1 MAFCNHDGRYF
12 PIRPAPDSR
21 GDARAASPLATPLRA
36 HDAGRSPSD
45 SPFRGHMNLRT
56 ASLENGL
63 QVLLLESHS
72 APVATFWVWYR
83 VGSRN
88 ELPGQTGISH
98 WVEHM
103 LFKGTPTHPK
113 GMLTRYIDRLGGRW
127 NAFTWKDYTAY
138 HEVLPAEHLD
148 VAIRLE
154 ADRQINTI
162 FDPAEVESE
171 RTVIISE
178 REGAENFPSYLL
190 REEVDAAAHKVH
202 PYRGPV
208 IGWKEDLRT
217 ITRDDLYRHYQTY
230 YRPNNA
236 VVVAVGAFDAEGV
249 LRRIRE
255 SFAPIPPGDAP
266 PPVRARDPLQEGE
279 RRLVLRRP
287 GGATA
292 YVHLAYHVP
301 EAAHPDHA
309 PLLVLDGVLS
319 GFKSVVPFEGAGG
332 VRSSRLYRAL
342 VETELASD
350 AGSSLTPSVDPT
362 LFRVMATARVGV
374 EPAAVEERMR
384 AELERLT
391 RDPVDAAELA
401 KVKKQAKAQYVFA
414 QDGVYR
420 MALALGA
427 YAIVETP
434 AGFAQLLDRLDRVT
448 AEDVMRVA
456 AAYLRADRL
465 TAGWYI
471 PEGGGGAGAAST
483 PVHRAP
489 VFFATGGSRAA
500 APAPPITPETVTRT
514 ELQNGLVV
522 LAREM
527 PGSGLLAVHGYIRA
541 GAMFDGDRPG
551 IGRFTSAVLQR
562 GTRTRS
568 SQEIAETLESMG
580 AALGVFS
587 NMEVTALS
595 LRVLREDAPAALEI
609 LAEVLQHPTFP
620 PGEVE
625 KARGEILTALRVAR
639 QDTRHVAERAFRA
652 LAFPAGHP
660 HARVADGDEPVIAAL
675 TPADLAAFHAHFIRP
690 EATILAFVGDLSPAE
705 VLDLATRLFSP
716 WQREGAWRLPPLPPL
731 GSPPVPQRAEIRLA
745 GKTQSD
751 VIVGVPGITRRDP
764 RFYETMMA
772 NLILGQIGLM
782 GRLGERVRERQG
794 MAYYAY
800 SDLRAG
806 LLAGPWWVRAG
817 VHPHNEER
825 AVDSILQE
833 LRAFRE
839 IGPSED
845 ELRDA
850 QDFLAGSLA
859 VRLETHGGIA
869 QMLADIE
876 LFNLGMDY
884 VLRYPA
890 IVRGIRHDAVTG
902 ALAQFPLDAY
912 SLAIAGPPA
921 P

>member
-1 MAFCNHDGRYF
+1 
-12 PIRPAPDSR
+12 
-21 GDARAASPLATPLRA
+21 
-36 HDAGRSPSD
+36 
-45 SPFRGHMNLRT
+45 MNLRT
-56 ASLENGL
+56 AALENGL

-88 ELPGQTGISH
+88 ELPGRTGISH

-148 VAIRLE
+148 VAVRLE
-154 ADRQINTI
+154 ADRQTNTV
-162 FDPAEVESE
+162 FDAAEVESE

-202 PYRGPV
+202 PYRVPV

-217 ITRDDLYRHYQTY
+217 ITRDDLYQHYRTY
-230 YRPNNA
+230 YQPNNA
-236 VVVAVGAFDAEGV
+236 IAVAVGAFDADRV
-249 LRRIRE
+249 LELIRE
-255 SFAPIPPGDAP
+255 SFAPIPPGTVP

-292 YVHLAYHVP
+292 YVHLAYHAP
-301 EAAHPDHA
+301 EATHPDHA
-309 PLLVLDGVLS
+309 ALLVLDGVLS
-319 GFKSVVPFEGAGG
+319 GFKSVVPFDGPGG

-350 AGSSLTPSVDPT
+350 AGSSLIPSIDPT
-362 LFRVMATARVGV
+362 LFRVVATARTGV
-374 EPAAVEERMR
+374 EPAAVEERIR
-384 AELERLT
+384 AEIERLA
-391 RDPVDAAELA
+391 REPVGAAELA
-401 KVKKQAKAQYVFA
+401 KVKKQARAQYVFA
-414 QDGVYR
+414 HDGVYR

-434 AGFAQLLDRLDRVT
+434 AGFGQLLERLDRIT
-448 AEDVMRVA
+448 AEDIMRVS

-471 PEGGGGAGAAST
+471 PEAGGAAEGARP

-489 VFFATGGSRAA
+489 VFFASGAPRAA
-500 APAPPITPETVTRT
+500 APAVPITPETVTRT

-522 LAREM
+522 LTREQQ
-527 PGSGLLAVHGYIRA
+527 GSGLLAVHGYVRA
-541 GAMFDGDRPG
+541 GAMFDGERPG
-551 IGRFTSAVLQR
+551 INRLTTALLQR

-568 SQEIAETLESMG
+568 SQEIADTLESMG
-580 AALGVFS
+580 AALGVFP
-587 NMEVTALS
+587 NMEVAAVS

-609 LAEVLQHPTFP
+609 LADILQHPAFP
-620 PGEVE
+620 SAEVE
-625 KARGEILTALRVAR
+625 RARGEILTGLRVAR

-652 LAFPAGHP
+652 LAFPPGHP
-660 HARVADGDEPVIAAL
+660 HARVADGDESVIEAL
-675 TPADLAAFHAHFIRP
+675 TPADLAAFHAQYIRP
-690 EATILAFVGDLSPAE
+690 EATILAFVGDMGSGE
-705 VLDLATRLFSP
+705 VLDLVGRLFSGWP
-716 WQREGAWRLPPLPPL
+716 RAGVWHGPPLPPL
-731 GSPPVPQRAEIRLA
+731 AALPAPRRAEIRLA

-751 VIVGVPGITRRDP
+751 VIVGVPGIARNDP
-764 RFYETMMA
+764 RYYETMMA

-817 VHPHNEER
+817 VNPRNEER

-833 LRAFRE
+833 VRAFRE
-839 IGPSED
+839 TGPSE
-845 ELRDA
+845 EEVQDA
-850 QDFLAGSLA
+850 KDFLAGSLA
-859 VRLETHGGIA
+859 VRLETNGGIA

-876 LFNLGMDY
+876 LFTLGMDY
-884 VLRYPA
+884 VVRYPA
-890 IVRGIRHDAVTG
+890 IVRGIAHDAITR
-902 ALAQFPLDAY
+902 ALELFPLDAY
-912 SLAIAGPPA
+912 SLAIAGPPPA
-921 P
+921 S

>member
-1 MAFCNHDGRYF
+1 
-12 PIRPAPDSR
+12 
-21 GDARAASPLATPLRA
+21 
-36 HDAGRSPSD
+36 
-45 SPFRGHMNLRT
+45 MNLRT
-56 ASLENGL
+56 AALENGL

-148 VAIRLE
+148 VAVRLE
-154 ADRQINTI
+154 ADRQTNTV
-162 FDPAEVESE
+162 FDAAEVESE

-202 PYRGPV
+202 PYRVPV

-217 ITRDDLYRHYQTY
+217 ITRDDLYQHYRTY
-230 YRPNNA
+230 YQPNNA
-236 VVVAVGAFDAEGV
+236 IAVAVGAFDADRV
-249 LRRIRE
+249 LELIRE
-255 SFAPIPPGDAP
+255 SFAPIPPGTVP

-292 YVHLAYHVP
+292 YVHLAYHAP
-301 EAAHPDHA
+301 EATHPDHA
-309 PLLVLDGVLS
+309 ALLVLDGVLS
-319 GFKSVVPFEGAGG
+319 GFKSVVPFDGPGG

-350 AGSSLTPSVDPT
+350 AGSSLIPSIDPT
-362 LFRVMATARVGV
+362 LFRVVATARTGV
-374 EPAAVEERMR
+374 EPAAVEERTR
-384 AELERLT
+384 AEIERLA
-391 RDPVDAAELA
+391 REPVGAAELA
-401 KVKKQAKAQYVFA
+401 KVKKQARAQYVFA
-414 QDGVYR
+414 HDGVYR

-434 AGFAQLLDRLDRVT
+434 AGFGQLLERLDRIT
-448 AEDVMRVA
+448 AEDIMRVS

-471 PEGGGGAGAAST
+471 PEAGGAAEGARP

-489 VFFATGGSRAA
+489 VFFASGAPRAA
-500 APAPPITPETVTRT
+500 APAVPITPETVTRT

-522 LAREM
+522 LTREQQ
-527 PGSGLLAVHGYIRA
+527 GSGLLAVHGYVRA
-541 GAMFDGDRPG
+541 GAMFDGERPG
-551 IGRFTSAVLQR
+551 INRLTTALLQR

-568 SQEIAETLESMG
+568 SQEIADTLESMG
-580 AALGVFS
+580 AALGVFP
-587 NMEVTALS
+587 NMEVAAVS

-609 LAEVLQHPTFP
+609 LADILQHPAFP
-620 PGEVE
+620 SAEVE
-625 KARGEILTALRVAR
+625 RARGEILTGLRVAR

-652 LAFPAGHP
+652 LAFPPGHP
-660 HARVADGDEPVIAAL
+660 HARVADGDESVIEAL
-675 TPADLAAFHAHFIRP
+675 TPADLAAFHAQYIRP
-690 EATILAFVGDLSPAE
+690 EATILAFVGDMGSGE
-705 VLDLATRLFSP
+705 VLDLVGRLFSGWP
-716 WQREGAWRLPPLPPL
+716 RAGVWHGPPLPPL
-731 GSPPVPQRAEIRLA
+731 AALPAPRRAEIRLA

-751 VIVGVPGITRRDP
+751 VIVGVPGIARNDP
-764 RFYETMMA
+764 RYYETMMA

-817 VHPHNEER
+817 VNPRNEER

-833 LRAFRE
+833 VRAFRE
-839 IGPSED
+839 TGPSE
-845 ELRDA
+845 EEVQDA
-850 QDFLAGSLA
+850 KDFLAGSLA
-859 VRLETHGGIA
+859 VRLETNGGIA

-876 LFNLGMDY
+876 LFTLGMDY
-884 VLRYPA
+884 VVRYPA
-890 IVRGIRHDAVTG
+890 IVRGIAHDAITR
-902 ALAQFPLDAY
+902 ALELFPLDAY
-912 SLAIAGPPA
+912 SLAIAGPPPA
-921 P
+921 S

>member
-1 MAFCNHDGRYF
+1 
-12 PIRPAPDSR
+12 
-21 GDARAASPLATPLRA
+21 
-36 HDAGRSPSD
+36 
-45 SPFRGHMNLRT
+45 MNLRT
-56 ASLENGL
+56 AVLENGL
-63 QVLLLESHS
+63 QVLLFESHN

-148 VAIRLE
+148 VAVRLE
-154 ADRQINTI
+154 ADRQINTV
-162 FDPAEVESE
+162 FDAAEVESE

-202 PYRGPV
+202 PYRVPV

-217 ITRDDLYRHYQTY
+217 ITRDDLFHHYRTY
-230 YRPNNA
+230 YQPNNA
-236 VVVAVGAFDAEGV
+236 IAVAVGAFDADRV
-249 LRRIRE
+249 LELIRA
-255 SFAPIPPGDAP
+255 SFAPIPPGTVP

-309 PLLVLDGVLS
+309 ALLVLDGVLS
-319 GFKSVVPFEGAGG
+319 GFKSVVPFDGPGG

-350 AGSSLTPSVDPT
+350 AGSSLIPSLDPT
-362 LFRVMATARVGV
+362 LFRIVATARAGV
-374 EPAAVEERMR
+374 EPATVEERMR
-384 AELERLT
+384 AEIERLA
-391 RDPVDAAELA
+391 REPVGAAELA

-427 YAIVETP
+427 YAIVDTP
-434 AGFAQLLDRLDRVT
+434 TGFGQLLERLDRVT
-448 AEDVMRVA
+448 AEDVSRVS

-471 PEGGGGAGAAST
+471 PDAGGAVEGPGSPA
-483 PVHRAP
+483 HRTP
-489 VFFATGGSRAA
+489 VFFASGAPRAA
-500 APAPPITPETVTRT
+500 APPVPITPETVTRT
-514 ELQNGLVV
+514 ELVNGLVV
-522 LAREM
+522 LTREQR
-527 PGSGLLAVHGYIRA
+527 GSGLLAVHGYVRA
-541 GAMFDGDRPG
+541 GAMFDDERPG
-551 IGRFTSAVLQR
+551 ISRCTTALLQR
-562 GTRTRS
+562 GTRSRS
-568 SQEIAETLESMG
+568 SQEIADSLESMG

-609 LAEVLQHPTFP
+609 LADILQHPAFP
-620 PGEVE
+620 PVEVE
-625 KARGEILTALRVAR
+625 RARGEILTGLRVAR
-639 QDTRHVAERAFRA
+639 QDTRHVAERAFRG

-660 HARVADGDEPVIAAL
+660 HARVADGDESVIESL
-675 TPADLAAFHAHFIRP
+675 TAADLAAFHARFIRP
-690 EATILAFVGDLSPAE
+690 EATILAFVGDIGASE
-705 VLDLATRLFSP
+705 VLDLAGRLFASWP
-716 WQREGAWRLPPLPPL
+716 RGGVWQGPPLPPL
-731 GSPPVPQRAEIRLA
+731 ATPPAPQRVEIRLA

-751 VIVGVPGITRRDP
+751 VVVGVPGITRADP
-764 RFYETMMA
+764 RYYATMMA

-806 LLAGPWWVRAG
+806 LLPGPWWVRAG
-817 VHPHNEER
+817 VNPRNEER

-833 LRAFRE
+833 VRAFRE
-839 IGPSED
+839 TGPSED
-845 ELRDA
+845 EVQDA
-850 QDFLAGSLA
+850 KDFLAGSLA

-876 LFNLGMDY
+876 LFDLGMDY
-884 VLRYPA
+884 VVRYPA
-890 IVRGIRHDAVTG
+890 IVRSIAHDAIRR
-902 ALAQFPLDAY
+902 ALELFPLDAY
-912 SLAIAGPPA
+912 SLAVAGPPPA
-921 P
+921 T